1 MFESTAVSSVIL
13 RAAQRG
19 EPRAQPTALLEPSC
33 ILHGEI
39 RRQEDA
45 VLVHVFCLT
54 LRLERLLDD
63 ARARHML
70 LMNATTLE

>member
-19 EPRAQPTALLEPSC
+19 EPRAQPTALLEPSY

-45 VLVHVFCLT
+45 VLVHVF
-54 LRLERLLDD
+54 
-63 ARARHML
+63 
-70 LMNATTLE
+70 